1 MPVNE
6 SQCFACS
13 FFYGTGFG
21 LLPSDKKM
29 IMRGSMV
36 LLGCCFGIAAL
47 AQTVSIS
54 VNGDRNQQVIVN
66 GMTYH
71 IDNNAVNNTSK
82 NITLTNLRPG
92 EYSLQLIRIN
102 DNNINDDKVPVP
114 DNTVSRIKTTT
125 TFTVRTGYDVA
136 IVIAPNGIIQVKD
149 KLIAGTTSDPGIAMA
164 DAAFTSLLNDI
175 QYQWRNTRKIT
186 SAQTAFSNNNNYFT
200 ARQARQIIQT
210 VIGEENRLAL
220 AKIAYSRII
229 DPGNF
234 IQVYDLMSTQAGKDE
249 LASFIRQSG
258 ADMVFSYSESFRT
271 SMSEASFEAL
281 LQKFKLNMNP
291 DLRLN
296 AVTEVL
302 TNETNYFTVAQVRRM
317 TELVDFESSRLRLLK
332 DAYTHV
338 TDPAL
343 FPQLYNLLTTDAT
356 RAELID
362 FVNNATRNGGLVNYN
377 LSKSPLSN
385 ADFVKLYNAARVQMR
400 DNTQIIFL
408 TNTFADITNYFTAK
422 QAARLISLVGGELNR
437 LSLAKSAY
445 RLITDPEHYLPLMG
459 QLLASPLS
467 RNELNSY
474 AYSYR
479 AAQ

>member
-1 MPVNE
+1 
-6 SQCFACS
+6 
-13 FFYGTGFG
+13 
-21 LLPSDKKM
+21 
-29 IMRGSMV
+29 MRGSMV
-36 LLGCCFGIAAL
+36 LLGCCFSITAL

-66 GMTYH
+66 GLTYN
-71 IDNNAVNNTSK
+71 IDNNIVNNTNK

-125 TFTVRTGYDVA
+125 TFTVRPGYDVA

-149 KLIAGTTSDPGIAMA
+149 KLIAGTTSGQGIAMA
-164 DAAFTSLLNDI
+164 DAVFTSLLNSI
-175 QYQWRNTRKIT
+175 QDQWRNSRKIT

-200 ARQARQIIQT
+200 AVQARQIIQS
-210 VIGEENRLAL
+210 VIGEENRLSL

-234 IQVYDLMSTQAGKDE
+234 IQVYNLMSTQAGKDE

-271 SMSEASFEAL
+271 AMSEASFEAL
-281 LQKFKLNMNP
+281 LQKFKLIPDP

-296 AVTEVL
+296 AVTEVV
-302 TNETNYFTVAQVRRM
+302 TNETNYFTVAEVRRM
-317 TELVDFESSRLRLLK
+317 IELVDFESSRVRLLK
-332 DAYTHV
+332 EAYTHV
-338 TDPAL
+338 TDPDR

-356 RAELID
+356 RTELAD
-362 FVNNATRNGGLVNYN
+362 FVNSAARNGGLVNYN
-377 LSKSPLSN
+377 LARSPLSN
-385 ADFVKLYNAARVQMR
+385 SDFIKLYNAARVHMR
-400 DNTQIIFL
+400 DNAEIIFL
-408 TNTFADITNYFTAK
+408 TATFADITNYFTAR
-422 QAARLISLVGGELNR
+422 QAAQLISLVNGELNR

-445 RLITDPEHYLPLMG
+445 RLITDPEHYLPLMNE
-459 QLLASPLS
+459 LLASPLS

-479 AAQ
+479 APQ